1 MSISLSH
8 PIRALRSER
17 GQTAVEF
24 ALIAPMLIVLLLGV
38 VQFGIAFNQYLT
50 ITDAARAGAR
60 KAIVLRFSGGSV
72 DDVKDAVRAAA
83 PGLDPLKLKID
94 VVAAPDWT
102 SGSDVTVTVKYPY
115 SIGLLDWVVADGDV
129 TSTMKERIE

>member
-1 MSISLSH
+1 MSICRRT
-8 PIRALRSER
+8 RALRSEQ

-38 VQFGIAFNQYLT
+38 VQFGIAFNHYLT

-72 DDVKDAVRAAA
+72 NDVKDAVRAAA
-83 PGLDPLKLKID
+83 PGLDPNKLKID
-94 VVAAPDWT
+94 VTATPSWT
-102 SGSDVTVTVKYPY
+102 SGSDVTVTVRYGY
-115 SIGLLDWVVADGDV
+115 SIGLLDWVVADGDL

>member
-1 MSISLSH
+1 MSISISH
-8 PIRALRSER
+8 RVRALRSEQ

-24 ALIAPMLIVLLLGV
+24 ALIAPLLIVLLLGV
-38 VQFGIAFNQYLT
+38 VQFGIAFNNYLT

-60 KAIVLRFSGGSV
+60 KAIVLRFNGGSV
-72 DDVKDAVRAAA
+72 KDVEDAIRAAA
-83 PGLDPLKLKID
+83 PGLDTAKLKIT
-94 VVAAPDWT
+94 VSAPSWT

>member
-1 MSISLSH
+1 MSISISRR
-8 PIRALRSER
+8 IRALRSQQ

-24 ALIAPMLIVLLLGV
+24 ALIAPLLIVLLLGV
-38 VQFGIAFNQYLT
+38 VQFGIAFNNYLT

-60 KAIVLRFSGGSV
+60 NAIVLRFSGGSV
-72 DDVKDAVRAAA
+72 DDVKAAVRAAA

-94 VVAAPDWT
+94 VTAPSWT
-102 SGSDVTVTVKYPY
+102 SGNDVTVTVKYPY

>member
-1 MSISLSH
+1 MSISISRR
-8 PIRALRSER
+8 IRALRSQQ

-24 ALIAPMLIVLLLGV
+24 ALIAPLLIVLLLGV
-38 VQFGIAFNQYLT
+38 VQFGIAFNNYLT

-60 KAIVLRFSGGSV
+60 NAIVLRFSGGSV
-72 DDVKDAVRAAA
+72 DDVKAAVRAAA

-94 VVAAPDWT
+94 VVAAPGWT

-115 SIGLLDWVVADGDV
+115 SISLLDWVVAGGDV